1 MDLRIFVRLSQFSR
15 KLLRRHPPASIEH
28 RETDLSSKKKCNQ
41 EIFAHSISSSL
52 ILPEL
57 LETLESDVVEAGC
70 RIEIS
75 ADRIFSPLFFAFT
88 TFRIWANRAMQT
100 AAASASKY
108 SPSSFFAGPESSQP
122 RSKRTLPYPLPDPYE
137 EVAEIYDPRGLFT
150 KSRRTSGAQE
160 GKNANEGKVSGLAL
174 SLATAGEAEPCESAV
189 SSRGDSR
196 AEERVP
202 PLESVSLPQFAS
214 FAANVFPSQN
224 DSNAHGAA
232 LSAAL
237 QAADS
242 PSPAPTKFRSS
253 NSLSPIPSPARDSH
267 RALRK
272 LRIGSGGAMDMPR
285 PDFVASPAAMPI
297 PPRSQSRGRSD
308 TLQNPQDD
316 EEDLRSRGSSP
327 YADVA
332 WSPAVGFLSSFSESN
347 MSGRFDIANRC
358 AGDAEG
364 FEVEGYVLGKELGA
378 GGFGVVREAKKIG
391 LDREK
396 VAVKIV
402 RHAAEPVD
410 SVEVSNLKRS
420 LSGFR
425 GGSRRTSLAAGERNR
440 SSSSPG
446 PPPNLVG
453 RRVAFQ
459 DLSASV
465 SSLPPQA
472 IVTPASVSPQA
483 EISTSLPPSFEI
495 KSPPSLL
502 QSLLEREI
510 SLWQQLAPHPHIV
523 PLLNVHHTA
532 DFSYIFMPLCEGGNL
547 LSHLNDHVRSASRS
561 SSSAPRGRAGRK
573 SIEPLM
579 LSSMSEEFT
588 PAPESNSSST
598 ASITA
603 VQQRRGLPL
612 STCLPIFAQV
622 VSGLHYLHTEAAVTH
637 KDVKLENILCDEKG
651 GTWKIADFGLAE
663 TGGIEVPRA
672 HAHAEEGAERRT
684 RSESNESEIL
694 SFSVGRSGGGGHAQA
709 ASDRG
714 PIRPITSLASLSR
727 ANSLSSNRGGEE
739 NRSAT
744 FIIDE
749 HLHPAGSLPYSSPE
763 QMSSPTP
770 ILDPSVDIWAL
781 GCVLYALVEGRL
793 PFEDMYEPRLRM
805 KILSGEWERP
815 SSLLPTISLSGRE
828 DVEKRLVLEVLEG
841 CLELDPANRWT
852 IERVKEC
859 DWLNSERKGRGRAG
873 TRPTL
878 LTRTSHSSSNPSPA
892 STSQTGSRSPSTNR
906 RKERSTSRGPSTHYG
921 VDPRTRSIERSQVEK
936 EGRKQRWE
944 GRGGVGVLA
953 GRSQSKS
960 GSVSRSGSRSRT
972 RDLSNASDPY

>member
-1 MDLRIFVRLSQFSR
+1 
-15 KLLRRHPPASIEH
+15 
-28 RETDLSSKKKCNQ
+28 
-41 EIFAHSISSSL
+41 
-52 ILPEL
+52 
-57 LETLESDVVEAGC
+57 
-70 RIEIS
+70 
-75 ADRIFSPLFFAFT
+75 
-88 TFRIWANRAMQT
+88 
-100 AAASASKY
+100 
-108 SPSSFFAGPESSQP
+108 
-122 RSKRTLPYPLPDPYE
+122 
-137 EVAEIYDPRGLFT
+137 
-150 KSRRTSGAQE
+150 
-160 GKNANEGKVSGLAL
+160 
-174 SLATAGEAEPCESAV
+174 
-189 SSRGDSR
+189 
-196 AEERVP
+196 
-202 PLESVSLPQFAS
+202 
-214 FAANVFPSQN
+214 
-224 DSNAHGAA
+224 
-232 LSAAL
+232 
-237 QAADS
+237 
-242 PSPAPTKFRSS
+242 
-253 NSLSPIPSPARDSH
+253 
-267 RALRK
+267 
-272 LRIGSGGAMDMPR
+272 MPR
-285 PDFVASPAAMPI
+285 PEFVASPATMPI
-297 PPRSQSRGRSD
+297 PVPRSQSRGRSD
-308 TLQNPQDD
+308 SLQQPQDD
-316 EEDLRSRGSSP
+316 EEELRSRGSSP

-347 MSGRFDIANRC
+347 MSGRFEKANQC

-378 GGFGVVREAKKIG
+378 GGFGVVREATKIG
-391 LDREK
+391 VDAEK

-410 SVEVSNLKRS
+410 SIEVSNLKRS

-425 GGSRRTSLAAGERNR
+425 GSSRRTSLAAGERNR

-446 PPPNLVG
+446 PPPNLAG
-453 RRVAFQ
+453 RRVGFQ
-459 DLSASV
+459 DLSASM
-465 SSLPPQA
+465 SSRSRPPPGT
-472 IVTPASVSPQA
+472 ISPASISPNPA
-483 EISTSLPPSFEI
+483 EVSTSLPPSFEV

-573 SIEPLM
+573 SVEPLM

-588 PAPESNSSST
+588 MPESNSSST
-598 ASITA
+598 TSITA
-603 VQQRRGLPL
+603 APQRRGLPL
-612 STCLPIFAQV
+612 SACLPIFAQV

-672 HAHAEEGAERRT
+672 HVEEAGERRT

-694 SFSVGRSGGGGHAQA
+694 TFSVGRGKGHSQA

-727 ANSLSSNRGGEE
+727 ANSLSSSTRGGEE
-739 NRSAT
+739 TRSAT

-770 ILDPSVDIWAL
+770 ILAPSVDVWAL

-815 SSLLPTISLSGRE
+815 SSLLPSISINGRE
-828 DVEKRLVLEVLEG
+828 DVEKKLVLEVLEG
-841 CLELDPANRWT
+841 CLELDPTKRWT

-878 LTRTSHSSSNPSPA
+878 LTRNSNTSSNPSPA
-892 STSQTGSRSPSTNR
+892 SGSRSPSTTR

-921 VDPRTRSIERSQVEK
+921 VDPRTRSMERSQVEK

-953 GRSQSKS
+953 GRSKS
-960 GSVSRSGSRSRT
+960 GSRSGSRSR
-972 RDLSNASDPY
+972 DLSHGSDPY